1 MLKFVGGRMKTFRHL
16 WLVSFTFFAS
26 SVTSLGWVSVR
37 WVNELGAMIIF
48 LFRSFRMIFH
58 PKQLA
63 MIIQQVYYI
72 GARSATIVMLVGLFT
87 GMVLGLQLFHTL
99 RKFGSAGVLGS
110 AVALSLIRELGPVLT
125 AIMITARAG
134 SSMAAEIGIQRI
146 SEQID
151 ALHTMRIDPLR
162 FLISPRI
169 AASIISFPLL
179 TALFDLIGIIG
190 GYISGVM
197 LLGLN
202 YGTYFYRVRS
212 SIEMEDIVGGF
223 VKSIVFAILVSTVCC
238 FQGYF
243 THLRRD
249 SYGAKAVGLSTT
261 SAVVMSCVFILI
273 CRLRRHV
280 SHSVG
285 IYENAI
291 DRIPEGDQ
299 AVQQPCRS
307 RPGGSGDL

>member
-1 MLKFVGGRMKTFRHL
+1 MDKETFSASPVTALGGTVM
-16 WLVSFTFFAS
+16 
-26 SVTSLGWVSVR
+26 R
-37 WVNELGAMIIF
+37 WVNGMGALAIF
-48 LFRSFRMIFH
+48 LFRAFKMIFH

-63 MIIQQVYYI
+63 TITQQVYYI

-99 RKFGSAGVLGS
+99 EKFGSAGVLGS
-110 AVALSLIRELGPVLT
+110 AVALALIRELGPVLT

-162 FLISPRI
+162 YLISPRI

-190 GYISGVM
+190 GYISGVL

-202 YGTYFYRVRS
+202 HGTYFYRVRS
-212 SIEMEDIVGGF
+212 SIEMEDVVGGF
-223 VKSIVFAILVSTVCC
+223 VKSIVFAILVSAVCC

-273 CRLRRHV
+273 ADYVVTSFIL
-280 SHSVG
+280 
-285 IYENAI
+285 
-291 DRIPEGDQ
+291 
-299 AVQQPCRS
+299 
-307 RPGGSGDL
+307 